1 MHSLPVVSGREAGK
15 AFAKLGFVDDH
26 HSGSH
31 VSHYSPDG
39 RHLSIPD
46 HHELDRGLLR
56 KLIRHAGITM
66 EEFVRLLQD
75 LQVFKGVTPLDG
87 R

>member
-1 MHSLPVVSGREAGK
+1 MPNLPVVSGRDAGK
-15 AFAKLGFVDDH
+15 AFAKCGFVYDH

-31 VSHYSPDG
+31 MIHYHADG

-46 HHELDRGLLR
+46 HRELDRGLLR
-56 KLIRHAGITM
+56 KLIRHAGITV

-75 LQVFKGVTPLDG
+75 P
-87 R
+87 

>member
-1 MHSLPVVSGREAGK
+1 MSSLPVVSGREASK
-15 AFAKLGFVDDH
+15 VFAKLGFVYDH

-31 VSHYSPDG
+31 MIHYHSDG

-46 HHELDRGLLR
+46 HRQLDRGLLR
-56 KLIRHAGITM
+56 KLIRVAGITV
-66 EEFVRLLQD
+66 EEFARLLQD
-75 LQVFKGVTPLDG
+75 